1 MKFDERHLEL
11 EEKIYYANQKRDI
24 ALHSLQMLK
33 MHKEAREEYKDEFE
47 ERYWVNVP
55 IQKNWIKYFLIII
68 IRHITKTYWSDNTH
82 L

>member
-47 ERYWVNVP
+47 ERY
-55 IQKNWIKYFLIII
+55 
-68 IRHITKTYWSDNTH
+68 
-82 L
+82 